1 MADKL
6 KFIEATL
13 FTQSGT
19 GGKTVF
25 VPIEAII
32 SLEKDHSGSTYSVN
46 FRPDYNF
53 GVKGDWTS
61 VNAKISANTIEILK

>member
-1 MADKL
+1 MTDKL
-6 KFIEATL
+6 RFIEATL
-13 FTQSGT
+13 FDSSGV

-46 FRPDYNF
+46 FSPDYNF
-53 GVKGDWTS
+53 GVKGNWTS
-61 VNAKISANTIEILK
+61 VNAKISANAIEILK